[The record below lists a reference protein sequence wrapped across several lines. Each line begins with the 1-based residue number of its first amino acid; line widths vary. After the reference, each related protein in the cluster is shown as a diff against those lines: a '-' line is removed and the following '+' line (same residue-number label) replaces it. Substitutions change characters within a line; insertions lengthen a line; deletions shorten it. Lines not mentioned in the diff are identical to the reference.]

1 MNYQGNAVKT
11 IIRSY
16 YTPTTMTNKKN
27 KKTMPSVDKDV
38 EQQELYYIADMGV
51 DWQNYLGK
59 LAKSPETEPV

>member
-16 YTPTTMTNKKN
+16 YTNKKN